1 MQINSALE
9 KRIQRGLI
17 QAIREQGLISETVYR
32 TLLEQLR

>member
-1 MQINSALE
+1 MQIHSALE

-32 TLLEQLR
+32 ALLEQLR